1 MLTASGL
8 RFGIALPQVFREGRI
23 DTGLIREFSLR
34 AEQAGYEDLWLTESI
49 LSNQM
54 TLEPLTL
61 LSYAAA
67 CAERI
72 RLGVSVIILNQRN
85 PVELAKQL
93 CSLDQLSGG
102 RLTAGVGLGGGTRLY
117 PAFGISP
124 KRPVA
129 RFVEGLRVVR
139 SLMLDDRINQRGELW
154 QLEDVAM
161 QPKPIQKPH
170 LPIWIGGHV
179 PAALRRA
186 VKLGDGW
193 MGAGG
198 SRNDEFFAEMVQI
211 KEYIKEE
218 GLEEADFTLSKRV
231 YLSVDRD
238 ENRAKQMLA
247 EGLGHSS
254 GNARRAEGVALREP
268 PCSYASNWLQ
278 CAMQG
283 CSTCCFTPSA
293 IPVSN
298 STF

>member
-1 MLTASGL
+1 M
-8 RFGIALPQVFREGRI
+8 
-23 DTGLIREFSLR
+23 
-34 AEQAGYEDLWLTESI
+34 
-49 LSNQM
+49 
-54 TLEPLTL
+54 
-61 LSYAAA
+61 
-67 CAERI
+67 
-72 RLGVSVIILNQRN
+72 IILNQRN

-102 RLTAGVGLGGGTRLY
+102 RLTAGVGSGGGTRLY

-161 QPKPIQKPH
+161 RRS
-170 LPIWIGGHV
+170 LSETASADLDRLSDV

-238 ENRAKQMLA
+238 A
-247 EGLGHSS
+247 EPGEA
-254 GNARRAEGVALREP
+254 NAGRGAWGTDGTPGVPRGSALREP
-268 PCSYASNWLQ
+268 PGSYASNWLQ

-298 STF
+298 SIC